1 MAAQEEIM
9 VRAEKYT
16 GADTT
21 NTYPFTGKLVCANCG
36 KHYRRKTTKSRV
48 VWICTTYNSM
58 GKAVCDS
65 KAIPEETLIQV
76 TNEVL
81 GIDTFYP
88 ALFAEDVVNIKVE
101 NGNQLIFALRGGA
114 TVTKQ
119 WKDRSRSE
127 SWTPEKRAVAGAKT
141 RKRHQE
147 VK

>member
-1 MAAQEEIM
+1 
-9 VRAEKYT
+9 
-16 GADTT
+16 
-21 NTYPFTGKLVCANCG
+21 
-36 KHYRRKTTKSRV
+36 
-48 VWICTTYNSM
+48 M

-81 GIDTFYP
+81 GIDTFDP
-88 ALFAEDVVNIKVE
+88 ALFAEDVVSIKVE
-101 NGNQLIFALRGGA
+101 NDNQLIFALRGGA

-127 SWTPEKRAVAGAKT
+127 SWTPEKRAAAGAKT